1 MQKLVYL
8 FLLWA
13 FVPVISIAGPLMR
26 AEGPIIVGNGAGEG
40 EYSVLFVKTNLQDIL
55 EECANVRCQLTSHEQ
70 STLAGL
76 RNVAPRVSQV
86 LFKSS
91 KEMPGKIF
99 ELHATSSRADVWVN
113 QDLLWEDAKKSVAFT
128 VGDAAELWIH
138 ILAAINGGEIPSV
151 QSLGEKLKAA
161 LTTETQRG
169 GQSISSPQGGMA
181 SDMTVEYLLWSHN
194 NVDVLVI
201 RDPQLGTLELMK
213 SIAGAIHCA
222 EPTVPR
228 IFSPAWLPLV
238 TTGARVRLTLQFGIA
253 WTCQGRSYTTHGLSF
268 VELLTDRKSAAFDAA
283 TLYSFID
290 QGALRAH

>member
-1 MQKLVYL
+1 MQKLVYI

-13 FVPVISIAGPLMR
+13 FVPVMTFAGSIKR

-40 EYSVLFVKTNLQDIL
+40 EYSVLFVKANLKDIL
-55 EECANVRCQLTSHEQ
+55 EECANVRCQLTAQEQ

-76 RNVAPRVSQV
+76 RNAVPRVSQV

-99 ELHATSSRADVWVN
+99 ELHANSSRADVWVN

-138 ILAAINGGEIPSV
+138 ILAAVSGGETPSV

-161 LTTETQRG
+161 LATDTQRG
-169 GQSISSPQGGMA
+169 GLTIPSSQGSA
-181 SDMTVEYLLWSHN
+181 AADMTVEYLLWSHN
-194 NVDVLVI
+194 SADVLVI
-201 RDPQLGTLELMK
+201 RDPQLGTLELTK

-228 IFSPAWLPLV
+228 IFSPAWLPLA

-268 VELLTDRKSAAFDAA
+268 VELLADRKSAVFDAA

-290 QGALRAH
+290 QGAFRAH